1 MSLGLVIE
9 ILVAMLLIVTIV
21 YCVILN
27 NKLRSLKSDESTLRE
42 TIAEL
47 MDASDAAERAIG
59 ELREMAAECDDTL
72 GARLRRAGDLKVEL
86 DQVVED
92 GQEIVR
98 RLSLITS
105 TARGARREEADSS
118 SIAEAAA
125 AAAARL
131 SDYGRAAR
139 KQATA

>member
-1 MSLGLVIE
+1 MALGFVIE
-9 ILVAMLLIVTIV
+9 LLVASLLVVTIV

-27 NKLRSLKSDESTLRE
+27 RKLKSLKSDESTLRE

-59 ELREMAAECDDTL
+59 ELRQIAAECDETL
-72 GARLRRAGDLKVEL
+72 GARLRRAGDLRTEL
-86 DQVVED
+86 DQMIDE

-98 RLSLITS
+98 RLSLITAA
-105 TARGARREEADSS
+105 ARGGRVDGEGP

-125 AAAARL
+125 VTAARL
-131 SDYGRAAR
+131 SEYNRENR
-139 KQATA
+139 KQAVA

>member
-1 MSLGLVIE
+1 MALGMVIE
-9 ILVAMLLIVTIV
+9 SLVAILLIVTIV

-27 NKLRSLKSDESTLRE
+27 HKLQSLKSDESTLRE

-59 ELREMAAECDDTL
+59 ELREIAAECDETL

-86 DQVVED
+86 DTMIED

-98 RLSLITS
+98 RLSLITAA
-105 TARGARREEADSS
+105 ARGGRSEDTASA

-125 AAAARL
+125 VTAARL
-131 SDYGRAAR
+131 AELGRGR
-139 KQATA
+139 KQAAA